1 MASLT
6 LGEAL
11 RASAARNARHEA
23 IVDGERRI
31 TYAEL
36 DGRVDRLAHGLHVQ
50 GVAAGSVVAVL
61 SQNAHETLELYFAC
75 ARLGALLCPVNPRS
89 TAEELVWALK
99 HSDARLVAVEGELQ
113 GQLQAVEQSVPA
125 SVVVFRGDPARAE
138 WARYEALIEAA
149 PAEPPALPDPSPEL
163 PVLLLYTL
171 KGQGK
176 PLGAL
181 LSHVNVLADTLT
193 AMTYAGISERDR
205 LLQGMPLNHVAGLH
219 ILTIAALV
227 RGATVVIARQWRPDI
242 VCQLVAR
249 EQCTVT
255 LMVPTAM
262 RQLFESE
269 AFQRA
274 DLRSLRTVIGA
285 AGQYDRAL
293 FAEAIYRLRLERML
307 FGYGLA
313 EASPIVTIA
322 ASSGETLWKENSLGW
337 PVWYNRVR
345 LVRPDGTDAT
355 VDEVGEIWVKGPNVF
370 LGYHK
375 APAATAAALTSDGWL
390 RTGDLARAD
399 AEGCLY
405 FAGRLGA
412 TIKSGGENVDALEV
426 EETILAAATE
436 VRMVA
441 VVGRVDA
448 KWGELVVACC
458 VLQPDERIDAA
469 TLQERLR
476 PHLAGFKLPREVHFL
491 DALPVDESGAVDKVQ
506 LGRILEATDTVRS

>member
-1 MASLT
+1 MPSLT

-31 TYAEL
+31 SYAEL
-36 DGRVDRLAHGLHVQ
+36 DHRVDRLAHGLRSK
-50 GVAAGSVVAVL
+50 GVETGRVVAVL
-61 SQNAHETLELYFAC
+61 SQNAHEILELYFAC
-75 ARLGALLCPVNPRS
+75 ARLGAMLCPVNPRS
-89 TAEELVWALK
+89 SAEELAWTLE
-99 HSDARLVAVEGELQ
+99 HSEASVVAVEGELQ
-113 GQLQAVEQSVPA
+113 GPLQSTEKNLPGA
-125 SVVVFRGDPARAE
+125 VVVFRGDPAHAE
-138 WARYEALIEAA
+138 WSRYEALIDAA
-149 PAEPPALPDPSPEL
+149 PAAPPALPDPTPDL

-181 LSHVNVLADTLT
+181 VSHSNVLADTLT

-205 LLQGMPLNHVAGLH
+205 LFQGMPLNHIAGLH
-219 ILTIAALV
+219 ILTIAAFV
-227 RGATVVIARQWRPDI
+227 RGATVVLARQWRPDV
-242 VCQLVAR
+242 VCQIIAR
-249 EQCTVT
+249 EQCTLT
-255 LMVPTAM
+255 MMVPTAM
-262 RQLFESE
+262 RQLLESE
-269 AFQRA
+269 AFKGA

-293 FAEAIYRLRLERML
+293 FAEATYRLRLDRML
-307 FGYGLA
+307 FGYGLT

-322 ASSGETLWKENSLGW
+322 ASTGETLWKENSLGW

-345 LVRPDGTDAT
+345 VVRSDGVDAQ

-375 APAATAAALTSDGWL
+375 APAATAAALTPDGWL

-412 TIKSGGENVDALEV
+412 SIKTGGENVDALEV
-426 EETILAAATE
+426 EKTIVTVATE
-436 VRMVA
+436 VRAVA
-441 VVGRVDA
+441 VVGRVDE
-448 KWGELVVACC
+448 KWGERVVACC
-458 VLQPDERIDAA
+458 VLQPDARLDAG

-491 DALPVDESGAVDKVQ
+491 EALPVTESGAVDRVR
-506 LGRILEATDTVRS
+506 LGEYLQATDTARG

>member
-1 MASLT
+1 MPSLT

-36 DGRVDRLAHGLHVQ
+36 DRRVDRLAHGLHAQ
-50 GVAAGSVVAVL
+50 GVASGSAVAVL
-61 SQNAHETLELYFAC
+61 SHNGHEILELYFAC
-75 ARLGALLCPVNPRS
+75 ARLGAMLCPLNPRS
-89 TAEELVWALK
+89 SAEELAWALE
-99 HSDARLVAVEGELQ
+99 HSEARLVAVEAELQ
-113 GQLQAVEQSVPA
+113 APLQASTTKVQ
-125 SVVVFRGDPARAE
+125 SVVVHRGDPARAE
-138 WARYEALIEAA
+138 WSRYEALIDAA
-149 PAEPPALPDPSPEL
+149 PAEPSALPDPSPDL

-181 LSHVNVLADTLT
+181 LSHANVLADTLT
-193 AMTYAGISERDR
+193 AMTYGGVTERDR
-205 LLQGMPLNHVAGLH
+205 LFQGMPLNHIAGLH
-219 ILTIAALV
+219 FLTIAALV
-227 RGATVVIARQWRPDI
+227 RGATVVLARQWRPDI
-242 VCQLVAR
+242 VCQLIAR

-255 LMVPTAM
+255 MMVPTAM

-269 AFQRA
+269 AFQRS

-293 FAEAIYRLRLERML
+293 FAEAAYRLRLDRML
-307 FGYGLA
+307 FGYGLT

-322 ASSGETLWKENSLGW
+322 ASTGETLFKENSLGW

-345 LVRPDGTDAT
+345 IVRPDGADAK
-355 VDEVGEIWVKGPNVF
+355 VEEVGEIWVKGPNVF

-375 APAATAAALTSDGWL
+375 APAATAAALTPDGWL

-405 FAGRLGA
+405 FVGRLGA
-412 TIKSGGENVDALEV
+412 SIKSGGENVDALEV
-426 EETILAAATE
+426 EQAIRTVAPELRT
-436 VRMVA
+436 VA
-441 VVGRVDA
+441 VVGRIDT
-448 KWGELVVACC
+448 KWGERVVACC
-458 VLQPDERIDAA
+458 VLQPGARLDAA

-491 DALPVDESGAVDKVQ
+491 ESLPVTESGAVDRVR
-506 LGRILEATDTVRS
+506 LGEFLEATDTANG

>member
-1 MASLT
+1 MPSLT

-31 TYAEL
+31 TYAEF
-36 DGRVDRLAHGLHVQ
+36 DRRVDRLALGLH
-50 GVAAGSVVAVL
+50 AASVGIGSVVAVL
-61 SQNAHETLELYFAC
+61 SQNAHEILELYFAC
-75 ARLGALLCPVNPRS
+75 ARLGAMLCPVNPRS
-89 TAEELVWALK
+89 TAEELVWTLK
-99 HSDARLVAVEGELQ
+99 HSDASLVAVEGELQ
-113 GQLQAVEQSVPA
+113 GLLQTIEQSLPM
-125 SVVVFRGDPARAE
+125 SVVIFRGDPARAE
-138 WARYEALIEAA
+138 WARYEALIDDA
-149 PAEPPALPDPSPEL
+149 PRDPAALPDISSDL

-181 LSHVNVLADTLT
+181 LSHANVLADTLA

-205 LLQGMPLNHVAGLH
+205 LFQGMPLNHIGGLH
-219 ILTIAALV
+219 VLTIAAIV
-227 RGATVVIARQWRPDI
+227 RGATVVIGRQWRPDI
-242 VCQLVAR
+242 VCQLIAR
-249 EQCTVT
+249 EHCTVT
-255 LMVPTAM
+255 MMVPTAM
-262 RQLFESE
+262 RQLLESDV
-269 AFQRA
+269 FRRM
-274 DLRSLRTVIGA
+274 DLRPLKTVIGL

-293 FAEAIYRLRLERML
+293 FAEAIYRLRLDRML
-307 FGYGLA
+307 FGYGLT

-345 LVRPDGTDAT
+345 LLRPDGADAR
-355 VDEVGEIWVKGPNVF
+355 VEEVGEIWVKGPNVF

-375 APAATAAALTSDGWL
+375 APAATAAALTPDGWL

-405 FAGRLGA
+405 FAGRLGMS
-412 TIKSGGENVDALEV
+412 IKSGGENVDALEV
-426 EETILAAATE
+426 EHAILAAATE

-441 VVGRVDA
+441 VIGRLDA

-458 VLQPDERIDAA
+458 VLQPDEQLDAA
-469 TLQERLR
+469 TLTERLR
-476 PHLAGFKLPREVHFL
+476 PHLSGFKLPREVHFL
-491 DALPVDESGAVDKVQ
+491 ETLPVTESGAVDKVG
-506 LGRILEATDTVRS
+506 LGQILAATDAARS

>member
-1 MASLT
+1 VSSLT

-11 RASAARNARHEA
+11 RVSAARNARHEA
-23 IVDGERRI
+23 IVDGDRRI
-31 TYAEL
+31 TYGEL
-36 DGRVDRLAHGLHVQ
+36 DHRVDRLAHALRAQDVTT
-50 GVAAGSVVAVL
+50 GSVVAVL
-61 SQNAHETLELYFAC
+61 SHNAHEILELYFAC
-75 ARLGALLCPVNPRS
+75 ARLGAMLCPVNPRS
-89 TAEELVWALK
+89 SVEELAWTLE
-99 HSDARLVAVEGELQ
+99 HSGATLVAVESELQ
-113 GQLQAVEQSVPA
+113 APLHALEEIAATVA
-125 SVVVFRGDPARAE
+125 VFRGEPARAE
-138 WARYEALIEAA
+138 WSRYEALIDAA
-149 PAEPPALPDPSPEL
+149 PAEPPPLADPSSDL
-163 PVLLLYTL
+163 AVLLLYTL

-181 LSHVNVLADTLT
+181 LSHANVLADTLT
-193 AMTYAGISERDR
+193 ALTYAGICERDR
-205 LLQGMPLNHVAGLH
+205 LFQGMPLNHIAGLH

-227 RGATVVIARQWRPDI
+227 RGATVVMAPQWRPDI
-242 VCQLVAR
+242 VCQLIAR

-255 LMVPTAM
+255 MMVPTAM

-274 DLRSLRTVIGA
+274 ELRSLRTVIGA

-293 FAEAIYRLRLERML
+293 FAEATYRLRLDRML
-307 FGYGLA
+307 FGYGLT

-345 LVRPDGTDAT
+345 IVRPDGTDAR
-355 VDEVGEIWVKGPNVF
+355 VEEAGEIWVKGPNVF

-375 APAATAAALTSDGWL
+375 APAATAAALTPDGWL

-412 TIKSGGENVDALEV
+412 SIKSGGENVDALEV
-426 EETILAAATE
+426 EQAITAAAPE
-436 VRMVA
+436 VRAVA
-441 VVGRVDA
+441 IIGRIDA
-448 KWGELVVACC
+448 KWGERVVACC
-458 VLQPDERIDAA
+458 VLKPDARLDAG

-491 DALPVDESGAVDKVQ
+491 EALPMTESGAVDRVR
-506 LGRILEATDTVRS
+506 LGEFLEATDTARG

>member
-1 MASLT
+1 MTTLT

-36 DGRVDRLAHGLHVQ
+36 DRRVDRLAHGLHAQ
-50 GVAAGSVVAVL
+50 GVSTGSVVAVL
-61 SQNAHETLELYFAC
+61 SHNAHEILELYFAC
-75 ARLGALLCPVNPRS
+75 ARLGAMLCPVNPRS
-89 TAEELVWALK
+89 SAEELVWTLA
-99 HSDARLVAVEGELQ
+99 HSDARLVAVDDELQ
-113 GQLQAVEQSVPA
+113 GSLQNIEKQLSAA
-125 SVVVFRGDPARAE
+125 IVVHRGDPAHPD

-149 PAEPPALPDPSPEL
+149 PAAPRALPDPSPDQ

-181 LSHVNVLADTLT
+181 LSHANVLADTLT

-219 ILTIAALV
+219 ILTIAAFV

-242 VCQLVAR
+242 VCQLIAR

-255 LMVPTAM
+255 IMVPTAM

-293 FAEAIYRLRLERML
+293 FAEATYRLRLDRML

-345 LVRPDGTDAT
+345 LVRPDGADAQ

-375 APAATAAALTSDGWL
+375 APAATAAALTPDGWL

-399 AEGCLY
+399 PEGCLY

-412 TIKSGGENVDALEV
+412 SIKSGGENVDALEV
-426 EETILAAATE
+426 EQAILAAATE

-441 VVGRVDA
+441 VVGRFDA
-448 KWGELVVACC
+448 KWGERVVACC
-458 VLQPDERIDAA
+458 VLQPDARLDAA

-491 DALPVDESGAVDKVQ
+491 EALPVTESGAIDRVR
-506 LGRILEATDTVRS
+506 LGEFLQTTDSARS

>member
-1 MASLT
+1 VSSLT

-31 TYAEL
+31 TYAEF
-36 DGRVDRLAHGLHVQ
+36 DRRVDRLAHSLRAQAVTT
-50 GVAAGSVVAVL
+50 GSVVAVL
-61 SQNAHETLELYFAC
+61 SHNAHEMLELYFAC
-75 ARLGALLCPVNPRS
+75 ARLGAMLCPVNPRS
-89 TAEELVWALK
+89 TAEELVWTLK

-113 GQLQAVEQSVPA
+113 GLLQAIEQSLPG

-138 WARYEALIEAA
+138 WSHYEALIEAA
-149 PAEPPALPDPSPEL
+149 PAQPPALPDPSPDL
-163 PVLLLYTL
+163 AVLLLYTL

-181 LSHVNVLADTLT
+181 LSHANVLADTLT
-193 AMTYAGISERDR
+193 AMTYAGLSERDR
-205 LLQGMPLNHVAGLH
+205 LFQGMPLNHIAGLH
-219 ILTIAALV
+219 ILTIAAFV
-227 RGATVVIARQWRPDI
+227 RGATVVLAPQWRPDI
-242 VCQLVAR
+242 VCQLIAR

-255 LMVPTAM
+255 MMVPTAM

-269 AFQRA
+269 AFRHA

-293 FAEAIYRLRLERML
+293 FAEAIYRLRLDRML
-307 FGYGLA
+307 FGYGLT

-345 LVRPDGTDAT
+345 IVRPDGTDAR
-355 VDEVGEIWVKGPNVF
+355 VEEAGEIWVKGPNVF

-375 APAATAAALTSDGWL
+375 APAATAAALTPDGWL

-399 AEGCLY
+399 EEGCLY

-412 TIKSGGENVDALEV
+412 SIKSGGENVDALEV
-426 EETILAAATE
+426 EEAILAVATE

-441 VVGRVDA
+441 VIGRTDA

-458 VLQPDERIDAA
+458 VLQPDERLDAA

-491 DALPVDESGAVDKVQ
+491 EALPVTESGAVDRIR
-506 LGRILEATDTVRS
+506 LGEFLEATDTARG

>member
-1 MASLT
+1 MSSLT

-36 DGRVDRLAHGLHVQ
+36 DRRVDRLAHGLLVR
-50 GVAAGSVVAVL
+50 GIATGSVVAVL
-61 SQNAHETLELYFAC
+61 SHNAHEILELYFAC
-75 ARLGALLCPVNPRS
+75 ARLGAMLCPVNPRS
-89 TAEELVWALK
+89 SAEELAWTLEHSGAAL
-99 HSDARLVAVEGELQ
+99 VVVEAELQ
-113 GQLQAVEQSVPA
+113 EPLQASGQVTVP
-125 SVVVFRGDPARAE
+125 VVVHRGAAARTGWVA
-138 WARYEALIEAA
+138 YEALIESA
-149 PAEPPALPDPSPEL
+149 PAAVPALPDPSSEL

-181 LSHVNVLADTLT
+181 LSHANVLADTLT
-193 AMTYAGISERDR
+193 AMTYYGMSERDR
-205 LLQGMPLNHVAGLH
+205 VFQGMPLNHIAGLH
-219 ILTIAALV
+219 MLTIAAFV

-242 VCQLVAR
+242 VCQLIAR

-255 LMVPTAM
+255 MMVPTAM
-262 RQLFESE
+262 RQLFESD
-269 AFQRA
+269 AFKAA
-274 DLRSLRTVIGA
+274 DLRSLRTVVGA

-293 FAEAIYRLRLERML
+293 FAEATYRLRLDRML
-307 FGYGLA
+307 FGYGLT

-322 ASSGETLWKENSLGW
+322 ATTGETLWKENSLGW

-345 LVRPDGTDAT
+345 LVRPDGTDAAVEET
-355 VDEVGEIWVKGPNVF
+355 GEIWVKGPNVF
-370 LGYHK
+370 LGYHE

-390 RTGDLARAD
+390 RTGDLARVD

-412 TIKSGGENVDALEV
+412 SIKSGGENVDAIEV
-426 EETILAAATE
+426 EQAIVAAAPE
-436 VRMVA
+436 VRAVA
-441 VVGRVDA
+441 VVGRIDA
-448 KWGELVVACC
+448 KWGERVVACC
-458 VLQPDERIDAA
+458 VLKPDARLDAA

-476 PHLAGFKLPREVHFL
+476 PHLAGFKLPREIHFIE
-491 DALPVDESGAVDKVQ
+491 ALPVTESGTVDRVR
-506 LGRILEATDTVRS
+506 LAEFLEATDTADG

>member
-1 MASLT
+1 MPTLT

-11 RASAARNARHEA
+11 RASAARNSRHEA

-31 TYAEL
+31 SYAEL
-36 DGRVDRLAHGLHVQ
+36 DSRVDRLAHGLRARGLATGH
-50 GVAAGSVVAVL
+50 VVAVL
-61 SQNAHETLELYFAC
+61 SQNVHEILELYFAC
-75 ARLGALLCPVNPRS
+75 ARLGAMLCPVNPRS
-89 TAEELVWALK
+89 TAEELLWTLK
-99 HSDARLVAVEGELQ
+99 HSDARLVAVEAELQ
-113 GQLQAVEQSVPA
+113 GLLQAIEQSVPA
-125 SVVVFRGDPARAE
+125 SVIVFRGDPARAE
-138 WARYEALIEAA
+138 WTRYEALVEAA
-149 PAEPPALPDPSPEL
+149 PSAPPALPDLSPDL

-181 LSHVNVLADTLT
+181 LSHANVLADTLT
-193 AMTYAGISERDR
+193 AITYAGISERDR
-205 LLQGMPLNHVAGLH
+205 LFQGMPLNHIAGLH
-219 ILTIAALV
+219 ILTIAAFV
-227 RGATVVIARQWRPDI
+227 RGATVVLARQWRPDI
-242 VCQLVAR
+242 VCQIIAR
-249 EQCTVT
+249 EQCTLT
-255 LMVPTAM
+255 IMVPTAM

-293 FAEAIYRLRLERML
+293 FAEASYRLRLDRML
-307 FGYGLA
+307 FGYGLT

-322 ASSGETLWKENSLGW
+322 ASTGETLWKENSLGW

-345 LVRPDGTDAT
+345 LVRPGGADAT
-355 VDEVGEIWVKGPNVF
+355 VDEIGEIWVKGPNVF

-405 FAGRLGA
+405 FEGRLGA

-426 EETILAAATE
+426 EEAILAAATE

-441 VVGRVDA
+441 VVGRIDA
-448 KWGELVVACC
+448 KWGEMVVACC
-458 VLQPDERIDAA
+458 VLHPDERLDAA

-491 DALPVDESGAVDKVQ
+491 EALPVTESGAVDRAQ
-506 LGRILEATDTVRS
+506 LSEFLQATDTARG

>member
-1 MASLT
+1 MPSLT

-11 RASAARNARHEA
+11 RASAARNSRHEA
-23 IVDGERRI
+23 IIDGERRI
-31 TYAEL
+31 TYGEL
-36 DGRVDRLAHGLHVQ
+36 DRRVDRLAHGLHAQ
-50 GVAAGSVVAVL
+50 GVASRGAVAVL
-61 SQNAHETLELYFAC
+61 SHNGHEILELYFAC
-75 ARLGALLCPVNPRS
+75 ARLGAMLCPLNPRS
-89 TAEELVWALK
+89 SAEELAWTLEHSGAAL
-99 HSDARLVAVEGELQ
+99 LAVEAELQ
-113 GQLQAVEQSVPA
+113 APLQTIDTKKVSI
-125 SVVVFRGDPARAE
+125 VVHRGDPAQAK
-138 WARYEALIEAA
+138 WSRYEALIDAA
-149 PAEPPALPDPSPEL
+149 PGEPPALPDPSPDL

-181 LSHVNVLADTLT
+181 LSHANVLADTLT
-193 AMTYAGISERDR
+193 AMTYGALSERDR
-205 LLQGMPLNHVAGLH
+205 VFQGMPLNHIAGLH
-219 ILTIAALV
+219 LLTIAAFV
-227 RGATVVIARQWRPDI
+227 RGATVVLARQWRPDI
-242 VCQLVAR
+242 VCQLIAR

-255 LMVPTAM
+255 MMVPTAM

-269 AFQRA
+269 PFQRA

-293 FAEAIYRLRLERML
+293 FAEATYRLRLDQML
-307 FGYGLA
+307 FGYGLT

-322 ASSGETLWKENSLGW
+322 ASTGETLFKENSLGW

-345 LVRPDGTDAT
+345 IVRPDGTDAK
-355 VDEVGEIWVKGPNVF
+355 VEEVGEIWVKGPNVF

-426 EETILAAATE
+426 EQAIRSVAPELRA
-436 VRMVA
+436 VA
-441 VVGRVDA
+441 VVGRIDT
-448 KWGELVVACC
+448 KWGERVVACC
-458 VLQPDERIDAA
+458 VLQSGARLDAA

-491 DALPVDESGAVDKVQ
+491 EALPVTESGAVDRVR
-506 LGRILEATDTVRS
+506 LGEYIVATDTANG

>member
-1 MASLT
+1 MPSLT

-31 TYAEL
+31 SYAEL
-36 DGRVDRLAHGLHVQ
+36 DRRVDKLAHGLH
-50 GVAAGSVVAVL
+50 AAGVTPGGVVAVL
-61 SQNAHETLELYFAC
+61 SQNAHEILELYFAC
-75 ARLGALLCPVNPRS
+75 ARLGAVLCPINPRS
-89 TAEELVWALK
+89 SAEELAWTLE
-99 HSDARLVAVEGELQ
+99 HSGAALVAVEAELQ
-113 GQLQAVEQSVPA
+113 APLQALAKNTPSVI
-125 SVVVFRGDPARAE
+125 VFRGDPARAD

-149 PAEPPALPDPSPEL
+149 PAAPQALPEPSPDV

-181 LSHVNVLADTLT
+181 LSHANVLADALT

-205 LLQGMPLNHVAGLH
+205 LFQGMPLNHIAGLH
-219 ILTIAALV
+219 LLTIAAFV

-242 VCQLVAR
+242 VCQLIAR

-255 LMVPTAM
+255 MMVPTAM
-262 RQLFESE
+262 RQLFESD

-293 FAEAIYRLRLERML
+293 FAEATYRLRLDRML
-307 FGYGLA
+307 FGYGLT

-345 LVRPDGTDAT
+345 IVRPDGSDAP
-355 VDEVGEIWVKGPNVF
+355 VEEVGEIWVKGPNVF

-375 APAATAAALTSDGWL
+375 APAATAAALTADGWL

-412 TIKSGGENVDALEV
+412 SIKSGGENVDALEV
-426 EETILAAATE
+426 ERAIVAAAPE
-436 VRMVA
+436 LRAVA
-441 VVGRVDA
+441 VVGRIDVR
-448 KWGELVVACC
+448 WGERVVACC
-458 VLQPDERIDAA
+458 VLKPDARLDGA

-491 DALPVDESGAVDKVQ
+491 EALPVTESGAVDRAR
-506 LGRILEATDTVRS
+506 LGQFLEATDTGSG